1 MNVTSSS
8 KWVGEPDYT
17 CTMNLNVRFGLIIF
31 LAMVLYLTG
40 TILVT
45 EWRTKFRYVCQNACS
60 SAFPSP
66 RREMNLK
73 ENDQRTKGLDSL
85 LNAETVKYFSM
96 EDWETER
103 YRKAIEL
110 YQVDKEIDFHGNTCE
125 RSRSG
130 RPTPLLPS

>member
-1 MNVTSSS
+1 M
-8 KWVGEPDYT
+8 
-17 CTMNLNVRFGLIIF
+17 
-31 LAMVLYLTG
+31 YLFQC
-40 TILVT
+40 LL
-45 EWRTKFRYVCQNACS
+45 FH
-60 SAFPSP
+60 

-110 YQVDKEIDFHGNTCE
+110 YQVATLSRPFDNFHGNIF
-125 RSRSG
+125 
-130 RPTPLLPS
+130 L

>member
-1 MNVTSSS
+1 
-8 KWVGEPDYT
+8 
-17 CTMNLNVRFGLIIF
+17 
-31 LAMVLYLTG
+31 
-40 TILVT
+40 
-45 EWRTKFRYVCQNACS
+45 
-60 SAFPSP
+60 
-66 RREMNLK
+66 MNLK

-110 YQVDKEIDFHGNTCE
+110 YQVAPNPLTVFGNFCE

-130 RPTPLLPS
+130 RPTPP

>member
-1 MNVTSSS
+1 
-8 KWVGEPDYT
+8 
-17 CTMNLNVRFGLIIF
+17 
-31 LAMVLYLTG
+31 
-40 TILVT
+40 
-45 EWRTKFRYVCQNACS
+45 
-60 SAFPSP
+60 
-66 RREMNLK
+66 MNLK

-110 YQVDKEIDFHGNTCE
+110 YQVGTHLTIFMEIYFCE

-130 RPTPLLPS
+130 RPTPP